1 MSKQNESENFAT
13 KENLRQ
19 LVDGTLP
26 WETTRGLMRMENKD
40 EDRFLKYVAVL
51 QERVSWSEKIL
62 VRLAE
67 HLYVVRKNDG
77 ARVTKCT
84 CGHEFGDYR
93 INWKL
98 GCRVRVRKSEAEL
111 AEVISLDKLIPNPD
125 LVEAREFYCPGCFTQ
140 LAVEVVPVGYP
151 LIFEVLPDIDA
162 AYREQGHPLPDQSPD
177 WFQDKTSELTQQWAK
192 RTE

>member
-1 MSKQNESENFAT
+1 MANHDESENLAT
-13 KENLRQ
+13 KENIRQ
-19 LVDGTLP
+19 LVEGILP
-26 WETTRGLMRMENKD
+26 WDTSRALMRMENKD
-40 EDRFLKYVAVL
+40 DDRFLKYVEVL

-77 ARVTKCT
+77 ARVVKCT
-84 CGHEFGDYR
+84 CGQEFGDYR

-98 GCRVRVRKSEAEL
+98 SCRVRVRKTEAEL
-111 AEVISLDKLIPNPD
+111 AEVISLDKVIPNPD
-125 LVEAREFYCPGCFTQ
+125 LVEAREFYCPGCLTQ

-151 LIFEVLPDIDA
+151 VIFEVLPDIDA

-177 WFQDKTSELTQQWAK
+177 WFQDKTNSRTQQWAK
-192 RTE
+192 GAK

>member
-1 MSKQNESENFAT
+1 MSKQTESDNFAT

-26 WETTRGLMRMENKD
+26 WETTKGLMRMENKD
-40 EDRFLKYVAVL
+40 EDRFLKYVEVL

-93 INWKL
+93 VNWKL
-98 GCRVRVRKSEAEL
+98 GCRVRVRKTEAEL
-111 AEVISLDKLIPNPD
+111 SEVISLDRLLPNTD

-151 LIFEVLPDIDA
+151 LIFEVRPDIDA

-177 WFQDKTSELTQQWAK
+177 WFQDRTGEVTRQWAK
-192 RTE
+192 RSE